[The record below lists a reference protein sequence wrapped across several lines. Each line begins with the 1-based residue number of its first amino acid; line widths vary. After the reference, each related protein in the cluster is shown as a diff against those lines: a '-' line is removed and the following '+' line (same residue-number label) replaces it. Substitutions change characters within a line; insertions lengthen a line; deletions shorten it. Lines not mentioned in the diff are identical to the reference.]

1 MTTYFISKSTVDFI
15 MLSISSIIRVILHH
29 DFILY
34 IYIYICILIT
44 LFLNHPAQW
53 DPFYTKVQTQ
63 NAPES
68 TSPRVPAESDCFH
81 GFKQKSNN
89 ANAAQSH
96 SFESFRKSM
105 FNQTFERC
113 QEQAIIF
120 LRQRALI
127 LYIYIWCHFQVA
139 FRLWRLQ
146 DRRCFPIPD
155 ILNTG
160 MNQVRKAPDLQFFS
174 EPTKLSQT
182 KFWDATRA
190 VLAKPRSSKVTSE
203 FEGGKCEMVRLD
215 IIPQKVWK
223 RWLVVDQIL
232 FLDLWHHVNVA
243 KQNLWCWIQRFC
255 WAPNS
260 RLCEAK

>member
-1 MTTYFISKSTVDFI
+1 MIS
-15 MLSISSIIRVILHH
+15 
-29 DFILY
+29 Y
-34 IYIYICILIT
+34 YILIT
-44 LFLNHPAQW
+44 IFPNHPAQW
-53 DPFYTKVQTQ
+53 DPFYTEVQTQ

-127 LYIYIWCHFQVA
+127 LYILYIYVCHFQVA

-146 DRRCFPIPD
+146 DRRCFPIPG
-155 ILNTG
+155 ILKTG

-174 EPTKLSQT
+174 EP
-182 KFWDATRA
+182 
-190 VLAKPRSSKVTSE
+190 RSLV
-203 FEGGKCEMVRLD
+203 
-215 IIPQKVWK
+215 K
-223 RWLVVDQIL
+223 RSFGMPPLPSL
-232 FLDLWHHVNVA
+232 PSPGHP
-243 KQNLWCWIQRFC
+243 K
-255 WAPNS
+255 
-260 RLCEAK
+260 